1 MSTGDSLDTQTTWL
15 SPEDI
20 ETVRGQVPI
29 VYVDAIPVRLDMA
42 GNVTEVGLL
51 LRAMPDGT
59 VSRAVVSGRVLYGE
73 TVRDAL
79 LRHLAR
85 DLGPAADPRLPPSP
99 APFTIAEYFPDA
111 DITGFH
117 DPRQHAVSLVYL
129 VPVDGV
135 CAPGCLQLGLHL
147 GHPRGSGIERGPGRD
162 DRRPGPVG
170 DVGAGPRRL
179 PALVGPSRRFA
190 AMSADLIARFWEL
203 ESSHR
208 FAELAPMFAD
218 DAVYY
223 DPLVGRLDGRPAI
236 AAFAAKIEEVSAA
249 AGIRTRLVDC
259 AGDADCGWARFVMNV
274 GDSADIAG
282 QSLYR
287 IEECQLGG

>member
-135 CAPGCLQLGLHL
+135 CAPAAYSLDFTWVTPGEAASKEVRAEMTGGQDRLVMLALAHAGCL
-147 GHPRGSGIERGPGRD
+147 P
-162 DRRPGPVG
+162 
-170 DVGAGPRRL
+170 
-179 PALVGPSRRFA
+179 
-190 AMSADLIARFWEL
+190 
-203 ESSHR
+203 
-208 FAELAPMFAD
+208 
-218 DAVYY
+218 
-223 DPLVGRLDGRPAI
+223 
-236 AAFAAKIEEVSAA
+236 
-249 AGIRTRLVDC
+249 
-259 AGDADCGWARFVMNV
+259 
-274 GDSADIAG
+274 
-282 QSLYR
+282 
-287 IEECQLGG
+287 